1 MPLRATAQQVVGSVG
16 VPTSILASEKNLV
29 ILDANMADY
38 SLQDW
43 QEIAGTRTPNYP
55 AGALMGWR
63 PVTADGA
70 APIYPHAKQ
79 AGDAAYFASSSRLI
93 YTWFPPA
100 GSLANRGSG
109 GAATIPGSGNAMACV
124 LAKDVDITDLVAG
137 QTMVVPVIW
146 QGIFTPRGIV
156 QDVISYDDPVGGG
169 GAGSGAWPTVV
180 GSCDRLEIVAKPNWT
195 HG

>member
-29 ILDANMADY
+29 IFDANMADY

-55 AGALMGWR
+55 AGALMGWL
-63 PVTADGA
+63 PVAADGG
-70 APIYPHAKQ
+70 APVYPHARQ
-79 AGDAAYFASSSRLI
+79 AGDAGYVGFGSRLV

-100 GSLANRGSG
+100 GSAANRGSG
-109 GAATIPGSGNAMACV
+109 GAAVIPGSGDANACV

-156 QDVISYDDPVGGG
+156 QDVASYDLA
-169 GAGSGAWPTVV
+169 GAGVGAWPQVI